1 MLKFVVRRDPKGKLR
16 QKHGA
21 DMLQNAS
28 PSSFLYLQ
36 GRVRSCFVASKS
48 VLIALQAVKQ
58 TVFDISKQDE
68 TVVNL

>member
-28 PSSFLYLQ
+28 PSFLYLQ